1 MTVTNLLSALVYY
14 NRLFENIQI
23 RYDRVWPIEVL
34 TCGVARK
41 SPGGCV
47 CVQIHI
53 CKFCQKSLSILSFCS
68 KSLNAQLY
76 LYIFSASQFG
86 FGDSKCPFGYATG
99 LGNCCDYRL

>member
-41 SPGGCV
+41 SPCV

-53 CKFCQKSLSILSFCS
+53 
-68 KSLNAQLY
+68 
-76 LYIFSASQFG
+76 
-86 FGDSKCPFGYATG
+86 
-99 LGNCCDYRL
+99 